1 MIGGTT
7 VENAIFMGGGA
18 IGSYVGGWLGRGGL
32 DVTLVDGWGAHVDK
46 MKADGLNV
54 RGPHE
59 PFNQKVRALH
69 MHEASGLKERFDV
82 AFVAMKS
89 YDTEWATHYI
99 KRFLKPGGVV
109 VSAQNCWNDPLI
121 ASIVGEERTI
131 GLIMS
136 AIQVALWEPGGVE
149 RFGSMGRDRGHD
161 VFRAGRLDGAVT
173 PELEELIERAAAIDG
188 AKVTTNLLG
197 ERWAKLAQNCM
208 GNPVSAMTGMT
219 VPDMAGNAGTRKL
232 QIHLG
237 LESVRV
243 GVALGYDITPFGGAP
258 AATWV
263 DADRPE
269 VFAELDS
276 AMAAG
281 ASGRPWRPSMAQ
293 DVVKGRMTEIDQMN
307 GFVVE
312 QARQVGVETP
322 ASAATT
328 EAVRAI
334 DAGTLEPAPDVADR
348 VLAEAGLL

>member
-1 MIGGTT
+1 
-7 VENAIFMGGGA
+7 VENAIFMGAGA
-18 IGSYVGGWLGRGGL
+18 IGSYIGGWLGRGGL
-32 DVTLVDGWGAHVDK
+32 DVTLVDGWAAHVDR

-59 PFNQKVRALH
+59 PFNQRVRALH
-69 MHEASGLKERFDV
+69 LHEASGLRDRFDV

-89 YDTEWATHYI
+89 YDTEWATHYV
-99 KRFLKPGGVV
+99 KRFLKPDGVV

-149 RFGSMGRDRGHD
+149 RFGALGRDRGHD
-161 VFRAGRLDGAVT
+161 VFRAGTLDGTVT
-173 PELEELIERAAAIDG
+173 AQVEELIERTSAIDG
-188 AKVTTNLLG
+188 SKVTTNLLG

-219 VPDMAGNAGTRKL
+219 VPEMAASASARKL

-237 LESVRV
+237 MESARV
-243 GVALGYDITPFGGAP
+243 GLALGYDVTDFGGAP
-258 AATWV
+258 AVTWAR
-263 DADRPE
+263 ADDPE
-269 VFAELDS
+269 VYAALDA
-276 AMAAG
+276 AMAKR
-281 ASGRPWRPSMAQ
+281 ASDRPWRPSMAQ
-293 DVVKGRMTEIDQMN
+293 DVMKGRMTEVDYMN

-312 QARQVGVETP
+312 RAKETDVATL

-328 EAVRAI
+328 QIVRAI
-334 DAGTLEPAPDVADR
+334 DAGTLKPAPELADR
-348 VLAEAGLL
+348 ALAEAGL

>member
-1 MIGGTT
+1 
-7 VENAIFMGGGA
+7 VENAIFMGAGA

-32 DVTLVDGWGAHVDK
+32 DVTLVDGWAAHVDR

-69 MHEASGLKERFDV
+69 LHEASGLKERFDI

-89 YDTEWATHYI
+89 YDTEWATHYV
-99 KRFLKPGGVV
+99 KRFLKSDGAV

-149 RFGSMGRDRGHD
+149 RFGAMGRDSGHD
-161 VFRAGRLDGAVT
+161 VFRAGTLDGTVT
-173 PELEELIERAAAIDG
+173 PQLEELVERASAIDG

-208 GNPVSAMTGMT
+208 GNPVSALTGMT
-219 VPDMAGNAGTRKL
+219 VPDMAANESTRKL

-237 LESVRV
+237 LESARV
-243 GVALGYDITPFGGAP
+243 GQALGYDVTPFGGAP
-258 AATWV
+258 AGTWAS
-263 DADRPE
+263 ADKPE

-276 AMAAG
+276 AMAAR
-281 ASGRPWRPSMAQ
+281 ASDRPWRPSMAQ
-293 DVVKGRMTEIDQMN
+293 DVIKGRMTEIDFMN
-307 GFVVE
+307 GYVVE
-312 QARQVGVETP
+312 RARETDVETP
-322 ASAATT
+322 ASVATT
-328 EAVRAI
+328 EIVRAI
-334 DAGTLEPAPDVADR
+334 DAGTLEPAPELADR
-348 VLAEAGLL
+348 ALAQAGL